1 MQTYQIITDSTCDL
15 TEQLVQELGVLVI
28 PMEFMLDEQ
37 VYHNYSDGRELSC
50 PAFYQA
56 LREGKM
62 PRTTQI
68 NTAAFLEAFEPV
80 LKQGRD
86 ILYIGF
92 TSGLSATYERS
103 CMAAKELMERY
114 PERRIVA
121 VDSRCASMGEGF
133 LVELCVEQQRAGATL
148 DEAAAW
154 LEQNR
159 DRMAHWITVDDLN
172 HLKRGGRL
180 SAASALVG
188 SVLGIKPIIHVDTQ
202 GKLVAV
208 DKVRGR
214 RQSLDAIA
222 SRIAATA
229 AEHPARIRIVHGDA
243 PQDAQYV
250 ADRLR
255 EKLDVKDCA
264 ISYVGPIIGS
274 HTGPGM
280 VAAVAICTEK

>member
-37 VYHNYSDGRELSC
+37 VYHNYPDGRELSC

-80 LKQGRD
+80 LQQGRD

>member
-37 VYHNYSDGRELSC
+37 VYHNYPDGRELSC